1 MAVDSKIKVVENPT
15 GKGLPQFLKEV
26 KAEMKRVTWPNKKDV
41 KKAIAA
47 VGTFCVIYVVIVGVL
62 DYGFNNLYK
71 LIFK

>member
-1 MAVDSKIKVVENPT
+1 MAVDSKVKIVEKPTDKGVV
-15 GKGLPQFLKEV
+15 QFLKDV
-26 KAEMKRVTWPNKKDV
+26 KAETRRITWPTKKDV